1 MESIFDPAGRATLE
15 TRLRALRPDSVRQWG
30 RMTPHQAVCH
40 MSDVFRMALREKTV
54 APRAGA
60 FAPVV
65 RFVALRLPMRWPRGI
80 KTTPECE
87 QGCGGTT
94 PIEFER
100 DRAELVALMARFGT
114 SSEADR
120 PSSHPIFGRMT
131 TTHWGCWA
139 YRHVDHHLR
148 QFGA

>member
-1 MESIFDPAGRATLE
+1 
-15 TRLRALRPDSVRQWG
+15 
-30 RMTPHQAVCH
+30 

-54 APRAGA
+54 APRASA
-60 FAPVV
+60 FKPVV

-100 DRAELVALMARFGT
+100 DRAVSWVVLMARFGA

-120 PSSHPIFGRMT
+120 SSTHPIFGRMT
-131 TTHWGCWA
+131 TTHWGSFG

-148 QFGA
+148 QFGS